1 MATNVYSPNPA
12 LVDNDDDIVPEPVYF
27 SLMDPIFRREER
39 EEDSH
44 MLGVGEEEED
54 ELSDSEM
61 EIMDLTAPPPQA

>member
-27 SLMDPIFRREER
+27 SLMDPIFRREEM
-39 EEDSH
+39 DSH